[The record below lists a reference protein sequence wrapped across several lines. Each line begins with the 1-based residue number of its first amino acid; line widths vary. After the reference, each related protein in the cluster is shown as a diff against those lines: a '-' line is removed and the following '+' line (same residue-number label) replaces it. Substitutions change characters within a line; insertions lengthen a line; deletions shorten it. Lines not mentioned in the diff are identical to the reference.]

1 MIKVEHLNFSYL
13 GGEELEKEEIFNDL
27 NLEIQSDIHTCI
39 LGHNGSGKSTLAK
52 MFIGLLMPES
62 GTITV
67 DGIVLSN
74 DTIYEIRKLIGTVFQ
89 NPDNQFIG
97 STVKDDIAFGL
108 ENYQVDPKDMP
119 GIIEKYAKM
128 VGMEKFLENEPTRLS
143 GGQKQRVAIAG
154 ILAMN
159 PKIMIFDEATSMLD
173 PVGVKDVNDCIND
186 LQAKGNK
193 TIISIT
199 HDIDYA
205 MNADHVIVLDN
216 GKLIME
222 GSPKEVFENNV
233 DRLIETGLDIPFALK
248 VSNRL
253 KKDGYKINSCLSL
266 KELEKQVCQYK

>member
-1 MIKVEHLNFSYL
+1 MIKVENVYFSYI
-13 GGEELEKEEIFNDL
+13 GQEEGEKEVIFEDL
-27 NLEIQSDIHTCI
+27 SLEIKDNIHTCI

-52 MFIGLLMPES
+52 MFIGLLVPEK
-62 GTITV
+62 GNIII
-67 DGIVLSN
+67 DGLTLSN
-74 DTIYEIRKLIGTVFQ
+74 ETIYEIRKKIGTVFQ

-97 STVKDDIAFGL
+97 SSVKDDIAFGL
-108 ENYQVDPKDMP
+108 ENYQVDPTLMP
-119 GIIEKYAKM
+119 SIIEKYASM
-128 VGMEKFLENEPTRLS
+128 VGMENYLENEPTRLS

-173 PVGVKDVNDCIND
+173 PVGVNDVNECINS
-186 LQAKGNK
+186 LQASQEK

-205 MNADHVIVLDN
+205 MNADYVIVLDN

-233 DRLIETGLDIPFALK
+233 ERLIQTGLDIPFALK
-248 VSNRL
+248 ISNRL
-253 KKDGYKINSCLSL
+253 INDGYDVKSSISL
-266 KELEKQVCQYK
+266 EELEEQICR